1 MATKSPQKKNNIAEN
16 GSAFVAGQ
24 AGAFAAINESSATN
38 EMLAGMD
45 LFRDAA
51 IRLGNVDPAFK
62 HGNLY
67 EYIEA
72 SKFNSSAGQAG
83 SSLRAQVTAAHGDP
97 TGSVDI
103 KILDGEKVVSEYQAK
118 SSDSSTSLLRE
129 LSKSKY
135 NDMEKLTHPEK
146 VARVKELG
154 EKLGERRA
162 ATGKEGA
169 EEFQHT
175 AANTKGELSVEGVGS
190 GGTSYQETMYAT
202 NHPEM
207 YARFLEAKV
216 IGKEIG
222 VSAGSAAMAGA
233 VIGGGIS
240 LFQNSI
246 SVIKG
251 EQEIDEALKEVGKA
265 TGKAA
270 VRSGVTGGVGAV
282 IRIGAT
288 KAGFSPLMKSNVAT
302 AVAASAI
309 DIGGAVLNFV
319 RGEASGQETVERIGQ
334 SGTSTMSSIY
344 SGAIAGAAFGPI
356 GAVVGSI
363 GGYLIASNIYQS
375 CIAIFQSARLA
386 EEESIR
392 LIEIYEAS
400 CKHLAEQRA
409 LFETHMNEVLKKKK
423 KDFTQAISILDSSIL
438 GGDPRATSLALA
450 NISQVV
456 GAKMN
461 FTSFSDFDRVMLD
474 HSIALEF

>member
-1 MATKSPQKKNNIAEN
+1 MLLRSRKKEESNVEKAAEFTASQI
-16 GSAFVAGQ
+16 GASAARL
-24 AGAFAAINESSATN
+24 ESTASD
-38 EMLAGMD
+38 EMMAGMD
-45 LFRDAA
+45 LFRDAS
-51 IRLGNVDPAFK
+51 IRLGNVDPSFK

-72 SKFNSSAGQAG
+72 SKFNSAAGQAG
-83 SSLRAQVTAAHGDP
+83 STLRAQVTAAHGDP
-97 TGSVDI
+97 TGTVDI
-103 KILDGEKVVSEYQAK
+103 KIFDGEKVVSEYQAK

-162 ATGKEGA
+162 ATGKEGG

-175 AANTKGELSVEGVGS
+175 AANTRGELSAEGVGS
-190 GGTSYQETMYAT
+190 GGTSYDETMYAT

-207 YARFLEAKV
+207 YARLLEAKV

-222 VSAGSAAMAGA
+222 VSAGSAALAGA

-251 EQEIDEALKEVGKA
+251 EKEIDEALKEVGKA

-270 VRSGVTGGVGAV
+270 GRSGVTGGVGAV

-288 KAGFSPLMKSNVAT
+288 KANFSPLMKSNVAT
-302 AVAASAI
+302 AVAAGVI
-309 DIGGAVLNFV
+309 DMGGAVLNFV
-319 RGEASGQETVERIGQ
+319 RGEATGQETVERIGQ

-363 GGYLIASNIYQS
+363 GGYLIASSIYQS

-400 CKHLAEQRA
+400 CKHLAEQRV
-409 LFETHMNEVLKKKK
+409 LFENHINGILKRRQ
-423 KDFTQAISILDSSIL
+423 KDFNHAISNLDACLL
-438 GGDPRATSLALA
+438 GNDPRAASLALA
-450 NISQVV
+450 NLSQVV
-456 GAKMN
+456 GARMN
-461 FTSFSDFDRVMLD
+461 FTSFTDFDRLMLD
-474 HSIALEF
+474 SSKALEF